1 MKKQVLSIVFCLLV
15 IFASSSIKAQTF
27 TGLHAST
34 FGGVSNVSYNPA
46 IADNHFKFD
55 MNIIGVNA
63 KATNNYMGLNRTPL
77 FKPDSFN
84 ASDFNNKF
92 LK

>member
-63 KATNNYMGLNRTPL
+63 KATNNYMGFIDCSIYFQL
-77 FKPDSFN
+77 FLCDDPNTTWPS
-84 ASDFNNKF
+84 
-92 LK
+92 